1 MALNIKDPE
10 IDRLARELAQATGE
24 SISTAVKVAL
34 EERLRRLRR
43 AGAATS
49 QRAPV
54 QRFVDRGRSRPTL
67 DTRTADEILGY
78 DELGLPR

>member
-10 IDRLARELAQATGE
+10 IDRLARDLAQATGE
-24 SISTAVKVAL
+24 SIMTAVKVAL

-43 AGAATS
+43 GGAATS
-49 QRAPV
+49 QPAQV
-54 QRFVDRGRSRPTL
+54 QRLVDRGRRRPKL

-78 DELGLPR
+78 DALGLPR